1 MKIFEVIRTEAVS
14 NLRDRRT
21 ILSAFLLGPFLGP
34 LVFGAVMNL
43 TVHQL
48 SAKAEEATRVPMVG
62 ADRAPN
68 LVAYLAQHG
77 VEARAAGED
86 RDALLAAVTVGDERF
101 GLAISDEADD
111 LVRAGKPMRVELIA
125 DWSSSSDTGA
135 LRRISGALAAY
146 GQVIAAQRLLLRGVP
161 PDVIRPVV
169 VDETDLSTASG
180 RALALL
186 GMVSYFVLFA
196 TLLGGMYLANDATA
210 GERERGSLEPLL
222 ILPVSRAELALG
234 KVLAT
239 ALFSAVSMVLSL
251 IGFLIAVQL
260 VPFAEL
266 GMNANFGPGV
276 MLGAAAALVPFAV
289 LGAALLNVVAAFTKT
304 YKEAQSYLGVAL
316 LVPTLPILFASI
328 VGVRS
333 SAPLLTI
340 PALSQHLIITDLLR
354 AEPVSL
360 GAYAI
365 CWLSTLSVAALLSWA
380 LVRRYRSEALLG

>member
-1 MKIFEVIRTEAVS
+1 MKIFEVMRTETVS

-34 LVFGAVMNL
+34 LVFGAVMSL
-43 TVHQL
+43 TVHQI
-48 SAKAEEATRVPMVG
+48 SEKAEEVVRVPMLG

-77 VEARAAGED
+77 IEARPAGED
-86 RDALLAAVTVGDERF
+86 REALVARVTRGDAPFALALSPQASALL
-101 GLAISDEADD
+101 
-111 LVRAGKPMRVELIA
+111 RAGKPMRVELIS
-125 DWSSSSDTGA
+125 DWSSSNHTGA
-135 LRRISGALAAY
+135 LRRISGALEAY
-146 GQVIAAQRLLLRGVP
+146 GQIIAAQRLLLRGVP
-161 PDVIRPVV
+161 PEVIRPIS

-180 RALALL
+180 RAVALL

-222 ILPVSRAELALG
+222 ILPVRRADLALG
-234 KVLAT
+234 KVAAT
-239 ALFSAVSMVLSL
+239 ALFSAVSMALSL
-251 IGFLIAVQL
+251 VGFLIAVQL
-260 VPFAEL
+260 VPFGEL
-266 GMNANFGPGV
+266 GMNANFGPRV
-276 MLGAAAALVPFAV
+276 MLGAALALLPFAV

-333 SAPLLTI
+333 SPALLAI

-354 AEPVSL
+354 AEPVPAA
-360 GAYAI
+360 AYAI
-365 CWLSTLSVAALLSWA
+365 CWGTTLAVAALLSLA